1 MNGHLVPHMLSN
13 IQYHP
18 CLLAGITLTA
28 KALTAQTSLMNMLDA
43 LPEYSFVLEYITA
56 NIDQPVEVMG
66 RWTEYGLGSFHCSAK
81 PIDTYNIRKATY
93 NGGVYALTSFENNFQ
108 YVGSTYN
115 HYSRLGAHMAQF
127 KQHFGSIL
135 DLTDKYQWASVN
147 GGLTE
152 WKWCEIYRT
161 FNFYMNFVQAYPL
174 YPLTYG
180 EYIILVSL
188 SQFLPRILEQSLF
201 DVWHFDWNKKFS
213 VDFSYRSW
221 NPQWLDTHSWGNK
234 AHEVL
239 IRDFETGKVLR
250 SSIPSLSLAKDA
262 LGIRNSGWKSRYP
275 KLPLIIDS
283 STLGRKVIVQ
293 KASKTTPF
301 LLDVSY

>member
-66 RWTEYGLGSFHCSAK
+66 RWTEDGLGSFHYSAK
-81 PIDTYNIRKATY
+81 PIDSYNIRKATY

-127 KQHFGSIL
+127 KQHFGPIL

-152 WKWCEIYRT
+152 IDGVSRSSPTE
-161 FNFYMNFVQAYPL
+161 
-174 YPLTYG
+174 
-180 EYIILVSL
+180 LVSPRGENDVRSTEL
-188 SQFLPRILEQSLF
+188 STSTWILC
-201 DVWHFDWNKKFS
+201 
-213 VDFSYRSW
+213 
-221 NPQWLDTHSWGNK
+221 
-234 AHEVL
+234 
-239 IRDFETGKVLR
+239 
-250 SSIPSLSLAKDA
+250 
-262 LGIRNSGWKSRYP
+262 
-275 KLPLIIDS
+275 KL
-283 STLGRKVIVQ
+283 TLY
-293 KASKTTPF
+293 TP
-301 LLDVSY
+301 